1 MTAVPCPPSFEA
13 LVAAVMLPLSVVVP
27 LFNEQDSVRP
37 LVQQLLDAVRP
48 LGLDFE
54 LVLVDDGSQD
64 RTAAVLAELSEAVP
78 ELVAVLLRR
87 NYGQSAA
94 MAAGFDASR
103 GAVIVTLDG
112 DLQNDPADIPLL
124 LAKINE
130 GFDLVSGWRHQRKD
144 AALSRLL
151 PSKVANGL
159 IANVT
164 GVRLHDYGCS
174 LKAYRREVVEDL
186 NLYGELHRFLPALA
200 FIEGARISEVKVNH
214 HPRRYG
220 SSKYGIDRTFRVLM
234 DLLTVWFMKRFLTR
248 PMHVFGFWGLTS
260 MAVGLVI
267 SVYLLGE
274 KLLANADIGNRPLLM
289 VAVLTLIAGVQLFCF
304 GLLAEVQ
311 MRTYHESQGRP
322 IYRVRATLRGGRAE
336 G

>member
-1 MTAVPCPPSFEA
+1 M
-13 LVAAVMLPLSVVVP
+13 AAVMLPLSVVVP

-87 NYGQSAA
+87 NYGQTAA

-267 SVYLLGE
+267 SLYLLGE
-274 KLLANADIGNRPLLM
+274 KILANADIGNRPLLM

-322 IYRVRATLRGGRAE
+322 IYRVRATLRGDRAE